1 MKTKLLLAVG
11 FAFLGNGGMVS
22 RRALDEPKLPP
33 PVARPSITIAEIV
46 APGDTGKWIVTVT
59 AAPATLSSPAP
70 TSWHVRLLGTDTTKD
85 AVGDYSKALLYH
97 QFNTPRNVDTVLA
110 TLPLNFTD
118 SVGPLSVA
126 ARGINQF
133 GVGAFAR
140 SFTWYAKRRGTPPPP
155 PVVGVDTLNRI
166 AALLTLPKTA
176 NILLGSSRTFCAF
189 QQFVNGAVAQWTA
202 AKSSCDSIAVAYIP
216 AAARALVSAAQ
227 QAHTDSITNT
237 CVTWTTDTPLALG
250 LVPTGPC
257 SSAVVVTGLQL
268 SMRPDQ
274 SLIRNVRWSQ
284 PSGPIVKVTPTGLVT
299 CLRPGTGYVTATMEN
314 GTQTV
319 AAVVCKAPLPLFLA
333 DASRE

>member
-1 MKTKLLLAVG
+1 MRTKLLLAVG

-22 RRALDEPKLPP
+22 RWALDDPKLPP
-33 PVARPSITIAEIV
+33 PVVARPTVTVTEIV
-46 APGDTGKWIVTVT
+46 APGDTGKWIVTVI

-70 TSWHVRLLGTDTTKD
+70 TSWHLRLLGTDTTKD

-97 QFNTPRNVDTVLA
+97 QFNSPRNVDTVLVA
-110 TLPLNFTD
+110 LPLTFTD

-133 GVGAFAR
+133 GVGTFAR

-166 AALLTLPKTA
+166 ASILTLPKTA

-189 QQFVNGAVAQWTA
+189 QQFVNGAVAQWTS

-250 LVPTGPC
+250 LVPTGTC
-257 SSAVVVTGLQL
+257 SAAVVVTGLQL

-274 SLIRNVRWSQ
+274 SLIRNVSWK
-284 PSGPIVKVTPTGLVT
+284 PSGPIVNVTTTGLVT
-299 CLRPGTGYVTATMEN
+299 CLRPGIGYVTATMEN
-314 GTQTV
+314 GTQTITTV
-319 AAVVCKAPLPLFLA
+319 TCKSPLPLFLA
-333 DASRE
+333 TSR